1 MEREVGVRDSLD
13 DDWASGVPI
22 NTAKLLLVA
31 SEGAT
36 PEFLE
41 SPGSSQTLLP
51 EVAQRFRISQT
62 STVDS
67 MVGAAV
73 EEFFDRS
80 SAFLGIAACTPL
92 PILLPPPPPPPPPK
106 PPLLPRVGPERPS
119 RRPMRR
125 ATHPCVEA
133 PAKSEAVVLEMISPR
148 VDEMLEACS
157 ESGIGAHNRSVSA
170 PPRACPV
177 TGAEIRRPPKST
189 TGARK
194 ARYHRADATPLTMA
208 PMLRARHMD
217 LLDEQYIKDS
227 ETRAD
232 AGSNEKRRRPGLK
245 RGRTF
250 PLAEEGETAIR
261 RPSGP
266 KAAIAFVRG
275 QLRVRAEVARR
286 EADREVRD
294 AQLKDQFRSRLSTCS
309 RAKSEPRKQQPAGV
323 SESAIQ

>member
-1 MEREVGVRDSLD
+1 MWLERITEREVGVRDSLD

-41 SPGSSQTLLP
+41 SPRSSQTLLP
-51 EVAQRFRISQT
+51 EVAQRFRISQI
-62 STVDS
+62 S
-67 MVGAAV
+67 MVGVAV
-73 EEFFDRS
+73 EECS
-80 SAFLGIAACTPL
+80 SAACSTACSTAACSPVL
-92 PILLPPPPPPPPPK
+92 PILLKSQAPPPPPK
-106 PPLLPRVGPERPS
+106 PPLLPRVGAERPS

-125 ATHPCVEA
+125 ATHPCAQA
-133 PAKSEAVVLEMISPR
+133 PLKSEAVVLDMISPR

-157 ESGIGAHNRSVSA
+157 ESGNGAHNRSVSA

-177 TGAEIRRPPKST
+177 TGAQIRRPPKST

-194 ARYHRADATPLTMA
+194 ARYHRAEAVPLTMA

-217 LLDEQYIKDS
+217 LLDEQYLKDT
-227 ETRAD
+227 ETRDD
-232 AGSNEKRRRPGLK
+232 AGSNEKRRKPGLK

-250 PLAEEGETAIR
+250 PSAEEGETVIR

-286 EADREVRD
+286 EADREIRD

-309 RAKSEPRKQQPAGV
+309 RAKSEPRNSSKRV
-323 SESAIQ
+323 